1 MGRGM
6 YKRKV
11 QNQVEENENS
21 VFEEEI
27 PIEEEILVEEIA
39 TPLYTVKVT
48 HPSLRMREAPSE
60 EAEIKGLITDQG
72 QYNIYAEVGGWG
84 RLDNDCWIMLQY
96 TSKIKNS

>member
-6 YKRKV
+6 YKRKI

-21 VFEEEI
+21 VFEEET
-27 PIEEEILVEEIA
+27 PIEEEIA

-72 QYNIYAEVGGWG
+72 QYDIYAEVGGWG